1 MPFAG
6 AGEFTHAF
14 SGLAATL
21 LALGKGLA
29 SGQLWD
35 SCLFPV
41 LQNGLLHPFLV
52 DERTTNVRVIT
63 LRLDTRPPK
72 GQTLD
77 ASHEA
82 SPELEAAPVVGGL
95 DL

>member
-21 LALGKGLA
+21 SPRKKNSPAANCG
-29 SGQLWD
+29 
-35 SCLFPV
+35 FPV

-52 DERTTNVRVIT
+52 DERTINVRVIT
-63 LRLDTRPPK
+63 LRLDTWPPE

-77 ASHEA
+77 VSHEA
-82 SPELEAAPVVGGL
+82 SPLTMRPPPVVGGL